1 MNELLF
7 SIASGYT
14 KTVSA
19 QKKDTTAFCDAVGF
33 YTLAAASVLCEK
45 EKEEYKQLFTEKAKK
60 MLSCYAAS
68 LEGDGTSEDGETVLS
83 PVSISLFYEGAL
95 LLGEPL
101 SLGTALSAAL
111 SDFFDTDA
119 PRRILSGEEL
129 SFGGAALFPLAAYI
143 RTKTLQKEAIS
154 LTELG
159 EFCRACVRAG
169 DVADL
174 SGEPVFSLS
183 VRAYRYKAFLAESL
197 FARLVGISLALPEPP
212 QCLETPENEYL
223 NAETNAF
230 YAYAVSAAAILGYL
244 FPKPLLSENDVAF
257 REGERVG
264 VDGYPFLSSDTVL
277 LRGGERLCG
286 ASSQNGGEILF
297 LPYSMPRLLT
307 GSFFCR
313 AYGIFPISPE
323 VTDFFVDA
331 EMKGGFCVILCREHR
346 TALYG
351 NGDTKDRLTV
361 AKEHIAFAALPDDE
375 TVLVISVTKA
385 KNRCYLSENTGLSLF
400 VPVRD
405 EGVYYYAD
413 ARHPRRMLRRR
424 EGDGAVGEYL
434 NIDDAFGIVANRPMT
449 LLRGDDGRPD
459 LFSFASAEGGRYFE
473 KDAVLSS
480 VSLAGALGGI
490 RKTRALQES
499 FLTLSALPDGVYSAS
514 AIAANRKRYTLLYNL
529 SGKDFLWEGRTVEN
543 GKTALLVWS
552 R

>member
-7 SIASGYT
+7 SIASGYV
-14 KTVSA
+14 KADPVP
-19 QKKDTTAFCDAVGF
+19 KKDVTAFSDATGF
-33 YTLAAASVLCEK
+33 YTLAVASLLCEK
-45 EKEEYKQLFTEKAKK
+45 EKEKCKELFTEKAKK
-60 MLSCYAAS
+60 TLSRYLPL
-68 LEGDGTSEDGETVLS
+68 LEGNGVSTDGETVLS

-101 SLGTALSAAL
+101 LLGTALSAAL
-111 SDFFDTDA
+111 SEFFDTDA

-212 QCLETPENEYL
+212 QCLESPEREYL
-223 NAETNAF
+223 SAEANAF
-230 YAYAVSAAAILGYL
+230 YAYAVASAALLGRL
-244 FPKPLLSENDVAF
+244 FPEPLLSESDVSF

-264 VDGYPFLSSDTVL
+264 VDGHPFLSSDTVL

-286 ASSQNGGEILF
+286 ASSKGGGEIF
-297 LPYSMPRLLT
+297 FRPYSMPRLLT
-307 GSFFCR
+307 DSFLCR
-313 AYGIFPISPE
+313 IRGIYPLSPE
-323 VTDFFVDA
+323 VAEFAVDA
-331 EMKGGFCVILCREHR
+331 EMKGGFSLRLRRLHR
-346 TALYG
+346 TSLYG
-351 NGDTKDRLTV
+351 DGDRENCLTV
-361 AKEHIAFAALPDDE
+361 AEEHVAFAALPEDE

-385 KNRCYLSENTGLSLF
+385 KNNSYLSENTGLSLF

-424 EGDGAVGEYL
+424 EGDGEVGEYL
-434 NIDDAFGIVANRPMT
+434 NIDDAFGIVANRPMM
-449 LLRGDDGRPD
+449 LSRGGLDRPD
-459 LFSFASAEGGRYFE
+459 AFSFASAEGGRYVE
-473 KDAVLSS
+473 AGEILSS

-499 FLTLSALPDGVYSAS
+499 FLTLSALPSGVYSAS
-514 AIAANRKRYTLLYNL
+514 VIGANRKRYTLLYNL
-529 SGKDFLWEGRTVEN
+529 SGKDFLWEGRTVED